1 MWWQSHIGLSVKE
14 VNEVITSC
22 LFRVERDKWEN
33 NIHKLRLYCLFKS
46 EYKDEPYTSTVNI
59 LSHRSF
65 LARLRGGTAPLAIE
79 TGRYVGVP
87 AEERT
92 CHNCYEGVE
101 DEIHFLTSCKCT
113 ELQRKVLY
121 EHIQKCHPEFH
132 LLTNKDKYI
141 CILHHANS
149 SSKTAELIYNIFM
162 ARKCVTYNM

>member
-1 MWWQSHIGLSVKE
+1 MKE
-14 VNEVITSC
+14 VYEVITSC
-22 LFRVERDKWEN
+22 LFWVERDKWEN
-33 NIHKLRLYCLFKS
+33 NIQTKPKLRLYRLLKS
-46 EYKDEPYTSTVNI
+46 EHKDEPYAITVNI

-65 LARLRGGTAPLAIE
+65 LARLRGGTAPRAIE
-79 TGRYVGVP
+79 TGCYIGVP

-92 CHNCYEGVE
+92 CLCYEGVE

-121 EHIQKCHPEFH
+121 EHIQKRHPEFH

-149 SSKTAELIYNIFM
+149 SSKLLS
-162 ARKCVTYNM
+162 